1 LKVKIALFFVLV
13 FSVSLITPVV
23 ISLFD
28 DAQDVAFFLD
38 MNEEEENKGKEGKEA
53 AKDLEVKIYSTEQ
66 FGTLLL
72 NGIQKKKNVSFQSKT
87 YTSEYPK
94 NTTPPPEFLS

>member
-1 LKVKIALFFVLV
+1 M
-13 FSVSLITPVV
+13 FSTALITPAV
-23 ISLFD
+23 INLFD
-28 DAQDVAFFLD
+28 DGQDVAFFLD
-38 MNEEEENKGKEGKEA
+38 MNEEEENQGKEGKEA
-53 AKDLEVKIYSTEQ
+53 AKDLEIKIYPTEQ

-72 NGIQKKKNVSFQSKT
+72 NGIQNKKNVSFQSKN

>member
-1 LKVKIALFFVLV
+1 MKVKIALFFVLV

-38 MNEEEENKGKEGKEA
+38 MNEEEENKGKEASKN
-53 AKDLEVKIYSTEQ
+53 LEVKINTTEQ
-66 FGTLLL
+66 FSSLFL
-72 NGIQKKKNVSFQSKT
+72 NRIQKKKNVSFQSKT

-94 NTTPPPEFLS
+94 NTTPPPEFLL

>member
-1 LKVKIALFFVLV
+1 MKVKIALFFVLV

-38 MNEEEENKGKEGKEA
+38 MNEEEENKGKEASKN
-53 AKDLEVKIYSTEQ
+53 LEVKINTTEQ
-66 FGTLLL
+66 FSSLFL
-72 NGIQKKKNVSFQSKT
+72 NRIQKKKNVSFQSKT

>member
-1 LKVKIALFFVLV
+1 M
-13 FSVSLITPVV
+13 FSTALITPVV

-38 MNEEEENKGKEGKEA
+38 MNEEEENKGNETSKN
-53 AKDLEVKIYSTEQ
+53 LEVKINTTEQ
-66 FGTLLL
+66 FGSLVL
-72 NGIQKKKNVSFQSKT
+72 NRIQKKKNVSFQSKT

>member
-1 LKVKIALFFVLV
+1 MKVKIALFFVLV

-38 MNEEEENKGKEGKEA
+38 MNEEEENKGKEASKN
-53 AKDLEVKIYSTEQ
+53 LEVKINPTEQ
-66 FGTLLL
+66 FSSLFL
-72 NGIQKKKNVSFQSKT
+72 NRIQKKKNVSFQSKT

-94 NTTPPPEFLS
+94 NTTPPPEFLL